1 MDMYILAR
9 GEYRIQLIRTLRCI
23 LIAYAKQM
31 GEGSVALPIQ
41 PSILKRNKN
50 RLLVTFTGW
59 LVN

>member
-9 GEYRIQLIRTLRCI
+9 GEYRIRLIRTLNCI

-31 GEGSVALPIQ
+31 GEGSVALSIH
-41 PSILKRNKN
+41 PSILKTNKN